1 MLRLG
6 FVSLSLFF
14 LVLVKFLAFYAD
26 CEGCELSR
34 ITFEVLVERSTS
46 GADNRL
52 LSTFIIYLLFTTH
65 SYLCFEKSRSLS
77 GKHIVIKLDAVTS
90 LLKVKFGCHG
100 YEDHFI
106 LCFLP
111 FALL

>member
-1 MLRLG
+1 M
-6 FVSLSLFF
+6 
-14 LVLVKFLAFYAD
+14 VLVKFLAFYAD
-26 CEGCELSR
+26 CEDCELSR
-34 ITFEVLVERSTS
+34 ITFEVLVER
-46 GADNRL
+46 
-52 LSTFIIYLLFTTH
+52 STFIIYLLFTTH

-90 LLKVKFGCHG
+90 LFKVKFGRHG
-100 YEDHFI
+100 YEDQFL

>member
-6 FVSLSLFF
+6 FFFSISLFWLSLNF
-14 LVLVKFLAFYAD
+14 LPLILD
-26 CEGCELSR
+26 CEDCEDCELSR
-34 ITFEVLVERSTS
+34 ITFEVLVERST
-46 GADNRL
+46 L
-52 LSTFIIYLLFTTH
+52 IIYLLFTSH

-77 GKHIVIKLDAVTS
+77 GKHIVIKLVAVTS
-90 LLKVKFGCHG
+90 LFKVKFGCHG
-100 YEDHFI
+100 HEDHFL

>member
-34 ITFEVLVERSTS
+34 ITFEVLVER
-46 GADNRL
+46 
-52 LSTFIIYLLFTTH
+52 STFIIYLLFTTH

-90 LLKVKFGCHG
+90 LLKVKFGCQG

>member
-6 FVSLSLFF
+6 FSLSLSLSLFF
-14 LVLVKFLAFYAD
+14 WLSLNFLPLMLD

-34 ITFEVLVERSTS
+34 ITFEVLVERST
-46 GADNRL
+46 
-52 LSTFIIYLLFTTH
+52 FIMYLLFTTH

-77 GKHIVIKLDAVTS
+77 GKHIVIKLDAVIS
-90 LLKVKFGCHG
+90 LLKVKFWCHG
-100 YEDHFI
+100 YEDHFL

>member
-14 LVLVKFLAFYAD
+14 FVLVKFLAFYAD

-34 ITFEVLVERSTS
+34 ITFEVLVESPE
-46 GADNRL
+46 
-52 LSTFIIYLLFTTH
+52 FIIYLLFTTH